1 MNILIKNLHSVQE
14 HIQQAAESAKRDP
27 KDIHLLA
34 VSKQQPAEAIRLLC
48 EAGQT
53 RFGENYVQEALVKMK
68 ALSDLPIE
76 WHYIGHLQANKTR
89 DIAEHFSWVHTIDRE
104 SIAKRLHDQRPASLP
119 PLQVCIQVN
128 FAQEEQKAG
137 VDADEVL
144 SLAKSILEWPRLQ
157 LRGLMVLPPDNIT
170 AYDAQLKSFQQLAEL
185 QSELQSQLGPQGISL
200 DTLSM
205 GMTHDFKAAIEA
217 GATIVRI
224 GTAIFGARN

>member
-1 MNILIKNLHSVQE
+1 MNILIKNLHAIQE
-14 HIQQAAESAKRDP
+14 QITQAAQQANRDP
-27 KDIHLLA
+27 NSILLLA
-34 VSKQQPAEAIRLLC
+34 VSKQQLAESVRILF
-48 EAGQT
+48 EAGQI
-53 RFGENYVQEALVKMK
+53 RFGENYVQEALVKIK

-128 FAQEEQKAG
+128 FAGEDQKAG

-144 SLAKSILEWPRLQ
+144 SLAKHILEMPRLT
-157 LRGLMVLPPDNIT
+157 LRGLMVLPPNDLT
-170 AYDAQLKSFQQLAEL
+170 KYDEQLKSFKQLADL
-185 QSELQSQLGPQGISL
+185 QSELNSQGISI

-205 GMTHDFKAAIEA
+205 GMTHDFKAAIAA

-224 GTAIFGARN
+224 GTAIFGGRTP